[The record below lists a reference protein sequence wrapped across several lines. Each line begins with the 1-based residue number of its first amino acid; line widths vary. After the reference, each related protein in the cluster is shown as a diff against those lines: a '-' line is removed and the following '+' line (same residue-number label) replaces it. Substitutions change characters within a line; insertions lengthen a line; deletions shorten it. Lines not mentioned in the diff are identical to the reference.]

1 MDRLGEDAPEVIR
14 NGIRQ
19 AVEDQV
25 ECGIDVPTDGE
36 IARENYIHY
45 HCRHLDGFDFVNL
58 TNKEVRGSNY
68 AANLPTIRGP
78 VSLRDHYIAED
89 WKTAQAFTEKPLKI
103 TLPGPMTVADT
114 NCDAYYH
121 DPKKLGQDLADALN
135 REILS
140 LAEAGCV
147 HIQVDEPVFARQ
159 PENALAFGFEN
170 LERAFHG
177 VPDSVVKTVHMCC
190 GYPDRLDNPTYPKA
204 DQDAYHQI
212 ADAVEASCIDAVS
225 LEDAHRYNDLSLL
238 EHFPTTT
245 VIFGVVAVAKSEVE
259 SVDQIRDRLEQALQH
274 IDADRLV
281 AAPDCGLGL
290 LGRDLAREKLRNLAA
305 AAHSL

>member
-1 MDRLGEDAPEVIR
+1 MDRLGEDAPEVIC

-58 TNKEVRGSNY
+58 TNKEVRGGTY

-190 GYPDRLDNPTYPKA
+190 GYPDRLDNPNYPKA

>member
-1 MDRLGEDAPEVIR
+1 MPLKTTCIGAFPKPDFVQLPDWFNNPQGPDTADPTKLWQAAMDRLGEDAPEVIR

-45 HCRHLDGFDFVNL
+45 HCRHLEGFDFVNL
-58 TNKEVRGSNY
+58 TNKEVRGGTY

-89 WKTAQAFTEKPLKI
+89 WKTAQAFTENPLKI

-190 GYPDRLDNPTYPKA
+190 GYPDRLDNPNYPKA
-204 DQDAYHQI
+204 DQDAYHQTK
-212 ADAVEASCIDAVS
+212 DLGKHSSVRNG
-225 LEDAHRYNDLSLL
+225 AH
-238 EHFPTTT
+238 
-245 VIFGVVAVAKSEVE
+245 
-259 SVDQIRDRLEQALQH
+259 
-274 IDADRLV
+274 
-281 AAPDCGLGL
+281 APFFL
-290 LGRDLAREKLRNLAA
+290 
-305 AAHSL
+305 